1 MKATA
6 RTHRLHRIFHW
17 IGVVLALPIVGVAI
31 LWVYRWLAGQLPP
44 TATADDMTLVVL
56 MVLGLAAGVYFL
68 CRGIA
73 WAIVKL
79 MDV

>member
-1 MKATA
+1 MKPAA
-6 RTHRLHRIFHW
+6 RPHRLHRIFHW
-17 IGVVLALPIVGVAI
+17 IGIVLALPFVGVAV
-31 LWVYRWLAGQLPP
+31 LWIYRWLDGQLPA
-44 TATADDMTLVVL
+44 TATLDDITLVVL